1 MCSLSIRRPGGPA
14 RRSRGLQPLAPS
26 SYAELGFIVIS
37 VDARGTTYRSADF
50 SQARYGEL
58 NLIGLDDHIAAITAL
73 ARTRPYLDTNR
84 VGIVGH
90 SYGGFA
96 ALRGMLEF
104 PDFYKVGIS
113 SAAMVDTQG
122 MYADYHWSAFH
133 GSPRYSD
140 GTQWRPRPDEVPANW
155 ARLNAASLAGNLRG
169 KLLIQMGALDE
180 NVPPG

>member
-1 MCSLSIRRPGGPA
+1 M
-14 RRSRGLQPLAPS
+14 
-26 SYAELGFIVIS
+26 IS
-37 VDARGTTYRSADF
+37 VGARGTTYRSADF

-73 ARTRPYLDTNR
+73 ARTRPYLDTHR

-113 SAAMVDTQG
+113 SAAMVDMQG
-122 MYADYHWSAFH
+122 MYADYHLERF
-133 GSPRYSD
+133 
-140 GTQWRPRPDEVPANW
+140 
-155 ARLNAASLAGNLRG
+155 
-169 KLLIQMGALDE
+169 
-180 NVPPG
+180 PG